1 MAKDSND
8 TDKSKTA
15 KPANPAD
22 GRWRHKLGTR
32 KERLQYLRESERY
45 WYGAEGH
52 GSEKRKHP
60 A

>member
-1 MAKDSND
+1 MAKDD
-8 TDKSKTA
+8 A
-15 KPANPAD
+15 KNPKKDRPVSPAD
-22 GRWRHKLGTR
+22 GCWRQKLGTR

-52 GSEKRKHP
+52 GSEKRKNP